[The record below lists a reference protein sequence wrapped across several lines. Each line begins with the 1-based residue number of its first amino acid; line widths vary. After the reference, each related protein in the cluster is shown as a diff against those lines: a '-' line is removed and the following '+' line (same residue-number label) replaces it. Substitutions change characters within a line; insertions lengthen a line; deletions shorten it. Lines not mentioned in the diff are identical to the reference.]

1 MGGSMNSRTLRVHDC
16 RTPASVLRRIVGVE
30 NGYSEALLGEFVRR
44 QYSQG
49 GPSLVLEGLT
59 LSPKLREL
67 PQVLTGWGVPVTV
80 RWGKKVRTWSRLREP
95 VLELLA
101 NGNWHPMREIRHELK
116 ESGRTTSYSTL
127 SRLILKLVEEG
138 AIERRHHVGGN
149 GGSRSWVRLAEK
161 GGQ

>member
-1 MGGSMNSRTLRVHDC
+1 MIPSSTRTLRVHDWRSPC
-16 RTPASVLRRIVGVE
+16 SVLRRIVGVE

-67 PQVLTGWGVPVTV
+67 PQVLTGLGVPVTV
-80 RWGKKVRTWSRLREP
+80 HWGRKARVCSPLRGP
-95 VLELLA
+95 VLQVLA
-101 NGNWHPMREIRHELK
+101 NGNWHAMREIRAELK
-116 ESGRTTSYSTL
+116 ASGRTVHSSNL
-127 SRLILKLVEEG
+127 RGLIVRLVAEG
-138 AIERRHHVGGN
+138 VIERRWQVGGN